1 MACIPDLYLKN
12 HLIEKDMPEEMVKII
27 KEITEDGD
35 GKERCG

>member
-1 MACIPDLYLKN
+1 MACIPDLCVEN
-12 HLIEKDMPEEMVKII
+12 HLLEKDMPEEMVKII